1 MIPITAKYIIDYYC
15 TNQHQSKKYSKETII
30 AACCEFFNVTHP
42 EIYSG
47 SRNYY
52 IKDCRHAAI
61 YFMNKYVMSTV
72 DISKHFKCDHSTVIH
87 CTNTIN
93 EIMQVDTDYR
103 NKIYEL
109 QTKIA
114 TWLNNRN

>member
-47 SRNYY
+47 SRKYY

-61 YFMNKYVMSTV
+61 YFMNKYGMSTV
-72 DISKHFKCDHSTVIH
+72 DISKHFMLNHSTVIH
-87 CTNTIN
+87 CANTVK
-93 EIMQVDTDYR
+93 EIMQVDADYR
-103 NKIYEL
+103 NKIYNL

-114 TWLNNRN
+114 THDHK